1 MHDKKLLKDER
12 FLLNADEFE
21 ALKKGK
27 KNSWKDYTDFE
38 VVESDREFTHINN
51 QQNIGEVVFKEDE
64 EEGEKYYAEEVYDEG
79 EEVIFDDIHDS
90 EVIVE
95 KRLSYPEII
104 ELLQNALS
112 SYGLKEENLALD
124 LLASMKFSRLI
135 NIKPCKDA
143 TKSVEALFDA
153 IANPHFIIEYEEEKT
168 IANDNNTIE
177 FLDYAKAHPFK
188 VVFVYVNGMS
198 SKNIFKFLRPFYPY
212 IDNPHGDCFIST
224 QGKSLF
230 IPHNIY
236 FLVSF
241 KEDDVIFDTNRRLLR
256 YLGTMNSSLELS
268 EAKEDAAPYEL
279 NTEVVTRA
287 SRDANDVYGVSESS
301 WKKFDN
307 IVDLVHQV
315 NNYSLENKIM
325 RRIEE
330 FVVVYL
336 SDGKEEDDALDI
348 CLANNVF
355 QELLVTTR
363 PMMYLKE
370 CNVSKELN
378 GQFGNNHMALTKE
391 VVNKYL
397 ALFDKGGKRKD
408 A

>member
-1 MHDKKLLKDER
+1 MNDKKILKDER

-21 ALKKGK
+21 TFNKKKLRG
-27 KNSWKDYTDFE
+27 WKDYTDFE
-38 VVESDREFTHINN
+38 IVESDNEFTHINK
-51 QQNIGEVVFKEDE
+51 QEDLGKIVLQEDE
-64 EEGEKYYAEEVYDEG
+64 DEGEKYYAEEVYDEG

-104 ELLQNALS
+104 ENLTGAFS
-112 SYGLKEENLALD
+112 SYGLTEENLALD
-124 LLASMKFSRLI
+124 LLSSMKFSRLI
-135 NIKPCKDA
+135 NIKPTDDV
-143 TKSVEALFDA
+143 SSGVEALFDA
-153 IANPHFIIEYEEEKT
+153 VGNPHFYIDYTEDKT
-168 IANDNNTIE
+168 IANDNSTIE
-177 FLDYAKAHPFK
+177 FLDYAKANPFK
-188 VVFVYVNGMS
+188 VVFVYVKDMS

-236 FLVSF
+236 FLVSL
-241 KEDDVIFDTNRRLLR
+241 KKDDVIFDTARRILR
-256 YLGTMNSSLELS
+256 YLGTMNTPLTLG
-268 EAKEDAAPYEL
+268 KPKDVLTTYEI

-287 SRDANDVYGVSESS
+287 SRDANDVYSVSESS
-301 WKKFDN
+301 WKKLDN
-307 IVDLVHQV
+307 VVELVHKV
-315 NNYSLENKIM
+315 NNYTLENKIS

-336 SDGKEEDDALDI
+336 STGREEDDALDI

-363 PMMYLKE
+363 PLMYLKE
-370 CNVSKELN
+370 CNIVKEIS
-378 GQFGNNHMALTKE
+378 GQFGNNRMTLTKD
-391 VVNKYL
+391 VVSKYL
-397 ALFDKGGKRKD
+397 ALFDKGGNRKD